1 MTMERRVLLG
11 FGGLLAAGLLFV
23 AVVLVI
29 DAARE
34 DVIADGVRIG
44 SVDVGGLDRQEARER
59 VQRELDGVV
68 PNEVT
73 ANYKHDSFVLRPEQA
88 GAQLDVE
95 ASVDAA
101 LSHSRRGTNPFS
113 RVLTSAETSGTVT
126 PRISVSRDALRR
138 FVGRVA
144 EQVDRGARDA
154 DIDWRDGKLERT
166 PAQRGVLTRRGALM
180 EAVLG
185 HMSSPAAPAVD
196 VPVKVIER
204 PDRTLADLAGR
215 YPTVIAID
223 RDAKRLRLYEDLKL
237 KRKYRIA
244 VGQAGY
250 ETKAGRYEI
259 EEKQVDPVW
268 HVPNSEWAGEL
279 AGQTIPPGDPRN
291 ALKAR
296 WMGFYSGQGIH
307 GTDDIA
313 SLGETASHG
322 CIRMSIKDVKE
333 LYDEVKEGTPVFVQ

>member
-1 MTMERRVLLG
+1 MERRVLLG
-11 FGGLLAAGLLFV
+11 FGGLVAALLLFV
-23 AVVLVI
+23 AAVLVI

-34 DVIADGVRIG
+34 EVIADGVRIG
-44 SVDVGGLDRQEARER
+44 SVDVGGLDRQKARER
-59 VQRELDGVV
+59 VQRELAAEV
-68 PNEVT
+68 PNEVR
-73 ANYKHDSFVLRPEQA
+73 AAYKDERFVLRPEQA
-88 GAQLDVE
+88 QAQLDVE
-95 ASVDAA
+95 ASVEAA

-113 RVLTSAETSGTVT
+113 RVLTSPDASGTVA
-126 PRISVSRDALRR
+126 PRISVSHAALTR

-144 EQVDRGARDA
+144 EQVDRSARDA
-154 DIDWRDGKLERT
+154 DIDWRDGKLYRT
-166 PAQRGVLTRRGALM
+166 PARNGVLTRRSALT
-180 EAVLG
+180 EAVLER
-185 HMSSPAAPAVD
+185 MRSPTAEREVA
-196 VPVKVIER
+196 VPVKVIDR
-204 PDRTLADLAGR
+204 PDRTLADLAER

-223 RDAKRLRLYEDLKL
+223 RDAKRLRLYENLKL
-237 KRKYRIA
+237 KRKYTIA
-244 VGQAGY
+244 VGQAGN

-259 EEKQVDPVW
+259 EEKQVDPAW

-333 LYDEVKEGTPVFVQ
+333 LYGEVKEGTPVFVQ

>member
-1 MTMERRVLLG
+1 MERRVLIG
-11 FGGLLAAGLLFV
+11 FGGLLAALLLFV
-23 AVVLVI
+23 AVVIVI

-59 VQRELDGVV
+59 VQRELAGEV
-68 PNEVT
+68 PKDVRAT
-73 ANYKHDSFVLRPEQA
+73 YKDESFVLRPQQVEA
-88 GAQLDVE
+88 ELDVD
-95 ASVDAA
+95 ASVAAA

-113 RVLTSAETSGTVT
+113 RVLTSAEASGTVL
-126 PRISVSRDALRR
+126 PRISVSRDALAR

-144 EQVDRGARDA
+144 EQVDRSARDA
-154 DIDWRDGKLERT
+154 DIEWRDGKLERT

-180 EAVLG
+180 EAVLER
-185 HMSSPAAPAVD
+185 MSSPAATREVE

-204 PDRTLADLAGR
+204 PERTLADLARR

-223 RDAKRLRLYEDLKL
+223 RDAKRLRLYERLKL
-237 KRKYRIA
+237 KRKYLIA
-244 VGQAGY
+244 VGQAGD

-259 EEKQVDPVW
+259 EEKQVDPAW

-333 LYDEVKEGTPVFVQ
+333 LYDKVKEGTPVFVQ